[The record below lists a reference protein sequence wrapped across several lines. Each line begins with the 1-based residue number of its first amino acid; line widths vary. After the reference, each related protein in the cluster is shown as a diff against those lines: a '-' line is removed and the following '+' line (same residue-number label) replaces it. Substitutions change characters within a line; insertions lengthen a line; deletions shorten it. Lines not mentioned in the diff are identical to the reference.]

1 MAFSGTGTLVASIV
15 SKMTSSAAMVK
26 AGGAVSGTI
35 LAGSKGLILLTQSA
49 LGSATSAL
57 GALKV
62 GTILSG
68 FSASTLAAS
77 PIGEEPALVGR
88 EKKSDFRFS
97 FPAAGKAARRHRKEG
112 QSKIYLKGFEFSRAK
127 AVVAVLGGAMTVA
140 AVPPALSAVGFTAS
154 GIAASS
160 LAAKMMS
167 LSAIANGGGVPA
179 GGLVAILQSAGAAG
193 LSVPSTVIVGSAG
206 SAVVA
211 SVMNICES
219 FYPFLMGSEVAD
231 MATEVADMAIEVAD
245 ISTEEALPNLS
256 NTEKD

>member
-1 MAFSGTGTLVASIV
+1 LVLMAFSGTGTLVASIV

-97 FPAAGKAARRHRKEG
+97 FPAAGKAARRQRKEG
-112 QSKIYLKGFEFSRAK
+112 QSKIYLKGFEFSR
-127 AVVAVLGGAMTVA
+127 AMTVA

>member
-77 PIGEEPALVGR
+77 PIG
-88 EKKSDFRFS
+88 
-97 FPAAGKAARRHRKEG
+97 AGKAARRQRKEG

-219 FYPFLMGSEVAD
+219 FYPFLMG
-231 MATEVADMAIEVAD
+231 
-245 ISTEEALPNLS
+245 
-256 NTEKD
+256 

>member
-77 PIGEEPALVGR
+77 PI
-88 EKKSDFRFS
+88 
-97 FPAAGKAARRHRKEG
+97 
-112 QSKIYLKGFEFSRAK
+112 
-127 AVVAVLGGAMTVA
+127 GAMTVA

>member
-1 MAFSGTGTLVASIV
+1 LVLMAFSGTGTLVASIV

-77 PIGEEPALVGR
+77 PIG
-88 EKKSDFRFS
+88 
-97 FPAAGKAARRHRKEG
+97 
-112 QSKIYLKGFEFSRAK
+112 AK

>member
-77 PIGEEPALVGR
+77 PIG
-88 EKKSDFRFS
+88 
-97 FPAAGKAARRHRKEG
+97 
-112 QSKIYLKGFEFSRAK
+112 
-127 AVVAVLGGAMTVA
+127 AMTVA

-193 LSVPSTVIVGSAG
+193 LSMPSTVIVGSAG

-231 MATEVADMAIEVAD
+231 METEVAD

>member
-97 FPAAGKAARRHRKEG
+97 FPAAGKAARRQRKEG
-112 QSKIYLKGFEFSRAK
+112 QSKIYLKGFEFSR
-127 AVVAVLGGAMTVA
+127 AMTVA

>member
-112 QSKIYLKGFEFSRAK
+112 QSKIYLKGFEFSR
-127 AVVAVLGGAMTVA
+127 AMTVA

>member
-97 FPAAGKAARRHRKEG
+97 FPAAGKAARRQRKEG
-112 QSKIYLKGFEFSRAK
+112 QSKIYLKGFEFSR
-127 AVVAVLGGAMTVA
+127 AMTVA

-193 LSVPSTVIVGSAG
+193 LSMPSTVIVGSAG

-231 MATEVADMAIEVAD
+231 METEVAD